1 MKLDV
6 EGIKFSALK
15 ELESCSS
22 IKNIEEL
29 RIKYLGKKGELTSI
43 LKKMGSISA
52 EQRPIIGE
60 LANKVR
66 SEIEDSIKLKSSFIK
81 EKELSERLDRET
93 IDVTIPGKKIKLGKE
108 HPLTKVLNE
117 IEEIF
122 IGMGFNI
129 VHGPEIEKGYYN
141 FEALNI
147 PKNHPARDSQDTFYI
162 DEDIVLRSQT
172 SPVQVRIMETQ
183 SPPIRIIAPGKVY
196 RSDSV
201 DATHSPIFHQIEGL
215 VVDQGVRM
223 SDLKGTL
230 EKFIKNLYGDD
241 AKIRFRPHHFPF
253 TEPSSEIDIMCFAC
267 KGSGCSLCKN
277 EGYIEI
283 LGAGMVHHKV
293 LENCNIDFEK
303 YTGFAFGMGLERIVM
318 RRFNI
323 DDLRL
328 FFENDLKFL
337 NNF

>member
-253 TEPSSEIDIMCFAC
+253 TEPSAEIDIMCFAC

-323 DDLRL
+323 EDLRL